1 VIAVF
6 VEKSA
11 SGRFFCFRATRAG
24 HGVVLR
30 EPGRIHYNTD
40 DSLADADAGSGL
52 GPGGRKQEHGN
63 AGDGVVRTLQRETN
77 RMRFIVWLLRALVFI
92 VLLVLALANT
102 QNASLNFAGYAW
114 QAPLILIGLV
124 FFAVGL
130 FAGVLA
136 AAPALVRMRLENG
149 RLRRQIKNVREVS
162 VVVDEPPLP
171 PII

>member
-1 VIAVF
+1 MDF
-6 VEKSA
+6 DFS
-11 SGRFFCFRATRAG
+11 
-24 HGVVLR
+24 
-30 EPGRIHYNTD
+30 
-40 DSLADADAGSGL
+40 
-52 GPGGRKQEHGN
+52 
-63 AGDGVVRTLQRETN
+63 
-77 RMRFIVWLLRALVFI
+77 WLLRALVFI

-102 QNASLNFAGYAW
+102 QNASLNFVAGYVW

-149 RLRRQIKNVREVS
+149 RLRRQIRNVREAP